1 VPDEQNAA
9 PTQLHGRQA
18 EPEQKQLL
26 NRGRQCVW
34 QSKSDEIET
43 GQHASTR
50 FLSGAQKSKREN
62 KTKYPQDPDVETQ
75 KKKEI
80 GPHGKEKPNLGA

>member
-1 VPDEQNAA
+1 
-9 PTQLHGRQA
+9 
-18 EPEQKQLL
+18 
-26 NRGRQCVW
+26 VW

-62 KTKYPQDPDVETQ
+62 KTKYPQDPDVET
-75 KKKEI
+75 KKK
-80 GPHGKEKPNLGA
+80 KKSALTAKKNLILGHDLPQLGEGTRSTNTRA